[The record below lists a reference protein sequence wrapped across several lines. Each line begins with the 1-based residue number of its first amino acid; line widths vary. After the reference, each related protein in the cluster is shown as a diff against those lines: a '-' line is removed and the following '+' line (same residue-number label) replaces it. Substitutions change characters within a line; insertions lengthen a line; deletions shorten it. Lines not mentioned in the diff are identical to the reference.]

1 MKAFEID
8 FLKSPIECTDKS
20 AILKRK
26 IFDII
31 FLFGFL
37 CCLIPGPLPPLTSV
51 ASLLLLACIAVS
63 FFDENFYLR
72 SSIGGASIL
81 SFPFNN
87 INVIV
92 DKGLPLLSVI

>member
-1 MKAFEID
+1 MLSYVNCESIK
-8 FLKSPIECTDKS
+8 FLLFWISF
-20 AILKRK
+20 AVG
-26 IFDII
+26 FDDI
-31 FLFGFL
+31 GND
-37 CCLIPGPLPPLTSV
+37 
-51 ASLLLLACIAVS
+51 
-63 FFDENFYLR
+63 FFDENFFLR